1 MWLVFFSTLVKVAV
15 QVEMA
20 RYAIVTGEGGM
31 EGYAK
36 VPPRIGGQGWPF
48 WAWAVMA
55 IAKLS

>member
-1 MWLVFFSTLVKVAV
+1 
-15 QVEMA
+15 MA